1 MSSDFPSERDRGPK
15 AIGALAVARRKLVI
29 YAEKNASIEH
39 PFSSA
44 IRVDD
49 LSLRIGQSP
58 RQCSASG
65 LKFKSSAIAAA
76 RWKCGV
82 SAWIVS
88 TSAGT

>member
-49 LSLRIGQSP
+49 LSLRIGQYDP
-58 RQCSASG
+58 SG
-65 LKFKSSAIAAA
+65 QEIESVATAVFGKRLEIQKFSD
-76 RWKCGV
+76 CG
-82 SAWIVS
+82 
-88 TSAGT
+88 GTLEMRR